1 MFLSK
6 EALMM
11 IHTKETLLLKS
22 QEQFQELLDFVEE
35 CSSGEVR
42 IDQVERGLF
51 SQLLAL
57 GHTLLQKFVSNAGTG
72 DEGESSERNGQTW
85 RRLPNTH
92 PRRYVSIFGE
102 LTIERTVYG
111 TRETQKI
118 EASPLDEKLALPAG
132 EFSYVLEDWQQRMC
146 LKDSF
151 AESMLSLEALLG
163 LRLSVRTIED
173 MNQRLAEHAETFRQ
187 AQEPPAPA
195 DEGELLVF
203 TADGK
208 GVVMRKPDQPE
219 QPAVEG
225 DEAAGKKGTRRMAYV
240 GATYSIDPFVRTA
253 DDVLD
258 ELRRRQRQQDRPA
271 PVGKRLWAEM
281 TRLVEGEPCSGRTV
295 LFGEMADDLTLRNPD
310 QAKTVVC
317 LMDGERALWDA
328 KETFLS
334 DAVGILDL
342 FHVLER
348 LHDAA
353 QVFHSKDSKQAQAFV
368 DERLRMLLQGKVG
381 RVIGGLRQMIS
392 KHKITGER
400 RRMLNK
406 VIGYFEN
413 NRAHMKYDEYLA
425 AGHPIGSGVAEGAC
439 RHLVKDRMERTGMRW
454 RLPRAQAMLHLR
466 AIYLNGDWDDFIEH
480 RIQHQQETLYYTAA

>member
-1 MFLSK
+1 
-6 EALMM
+6 MM
-11 IHTKETLLLKS
+11 ILTQETLLLKS
-22 QEQFQELLDFVEE
+22 QEQFQELLDFVDE
-35 CSSGEVR
+35 CGSSEQR

-51 SQLLAL
+51 AKLLAL
-57 GHTLLQKFVSNAGTG
+57 GKTLLQKFVRDAGTG
-72 DEGESSERNGQTW
+72 DEGETCARGGATW

-92 PRRYVSIFGE
+92 NRRYVSIFGE

-118 EASPLDEKLALPAG
+118 EVSPLDEKLGLPAG

-151 AESMLSLEALLG
+151 AESVRSLEALLG
-163 LRLSVRTIED
+163 LRLSVRTVED
-173 MNQRLAEHAETFRQ
+173 MNQRLADHAETFRQ
-187 AQEPPAPA
+187 AQEPPPSEE
-195 DEGELLVF
+195 EGELLVF

-208 GVVMRKPDQPE
+208 GVVMRKPDQPG
-219 QPAVEG
+219 QPAEG
-225 DEAAGKKGTRRMAYV
+225 DEGAAGKRGTRRMAYV

-258 ELRRRQRQQDRPA
+258 ELKRRRRQQDRPA

-295 LFGEMADDLTLRNPD
+295 LFGEMADDVRERNPGK
-310 QAKTVVC
+310 AKAMVC

-328 KETFLS
+328 KEVFLPE
-334 DAVGILDL
+334 AVGVLDL

-353 QVFHSKDSKQAQAFV
+353 HVFHARTSKQAEAFV
-368 DERLRMLLQGKVG
+368 DMRLRMLLQGKVG

-392 KHKITGER
+392 KHKLKGER
-400 RRMLNK
+400 RRTLNK
-406 VIGYFEN
+406 IIGYFEN

-425 AGHPIGSGVAEGAC
+425 AGYPIGSGVAEGAC

-454 RLPRAQAMLHLR
+454 RLPSAQAMLHLR
-466 AIYLNGDWDDFIEH
+466 ALYLNGDWDDFIEH
-480 RIQHQQETLYYTAA
+480 RIRHQQETLYHTAV